1 MVTEKYSL
9 ENLCCPN
16 CAGKIEEQVN
26 LLPEVKKCHLDFLT
40 KVLTVETVQGRE
52 IEHNIKNIVKSIE
65 PDIQV
70 KPLDHAEVISKSI
83 LPLSLYLS
91 GLGILVL
98 LSAYLLN
105 PAENIKVLIF
115 LAAYALSS
123 WKVLYNAVVKAISG
137 RLLDEHFLMSVA
149 SIGAIYL
156 GEYPEAVAVMV
167 LYEIGQFFENK
178 AVNKSRN
185 AIQSMLKLKPDVV
198 HRLINEKSSDVLIS
212 EIAVN
217 ERIAVLPG
225 ERIPLDG
232 IVLLGQ
238 STLDTSALTGEALP
252 QLVDEGQQVL
262 SGTMNLTGRLVLKVT
277 STDADS
283 TVTRILKLVE
293 EATQRKSKTE
303 RFITRFAKKYT
314 PAVVLTAIFLAL
326 IMPVITQDS
335 FDTWLNRSLIFL
347 IISCPC
353 ALIISIPLTN
363 YAAIGAAARKGI
375 LLKGSNFIDALARTG
390 TFVYDKTGTLTTG
403 KLSIQEVVPLEGISE
418 EKLII
423 AAYTCEE
430 NSNHPLAQAIRCTY
444 SDSVQIQSSLMHQ
457 ELHGK
462 GIKAQTVDTV
472 YYAGNRVYLQDL
484 GILNLPAEPVE
495 TCIYVAEKEHCL
507 GFITFKDEIKAD
519 FPEVIRQL
527 RKFGIRKHIMLTGD
541 HLVQAQKVAAEL
553 KLDKFYARLLPDE
566 KLRELES
573 IEKTQSSPVAFVG
586 DGLNDAPVLSRA
598 QIGIAMG
605 AIGNQASI
613 EAADIVLMQDEPHQ
627 LLTAVK
633 MARKTRSIMWQNI
646 LLALGIKSA
655 VMILGTIGLAT
666 LWEAVIADV
675 GVTLLAIINSTRLLR
690 I

>member
-326 IMPVITQDS
+326 IMPVITQNS

-390 TFVYDKTGTLTTG
+390 TLVYDKTGTLTTG

>member
-390 TFVYDKTGTLTTG
+390 TLVYDKTGTLTTG

>member
-326 IMPVITQDS
+326 IMPVITQNS